1 MEVVMGAAR
10 WPNYELGWGG
20 GGVDRDT
27 AKMDGSKAATL
38 KPALSCM
45 TPSERQIM
53 RQAEIS
59 KS

>member
-1 MEVVMGAAR
+1 MGAAR

-20 GGVDRDT
+20 GGVDRET
-27 AKMDGSKAATL
+27 AKMDGSKAPVL